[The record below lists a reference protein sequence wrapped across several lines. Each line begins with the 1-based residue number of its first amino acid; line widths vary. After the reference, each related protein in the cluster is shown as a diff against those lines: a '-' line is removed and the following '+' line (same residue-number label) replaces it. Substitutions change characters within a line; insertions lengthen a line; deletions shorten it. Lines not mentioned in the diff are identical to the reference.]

1 MEFLIDYGSFLLKTI
16 SLIII
21 ISIPFFILFLSKGK
35 DASASG
41 TLKITN
47 LSDKLDNMA
56 GAVKSLTL
64 NKNNNYT
71 VRTFARGYKH
81 QVKFQLTSA
90 QTVRFFELQFRSR

>member
-1 MEFLIDYGSFLLKTI
+1 MEFLVDYGSFLLKTV

-21 ISIPFFILFLSKGK
+21 IAIPFFILFSSKGK
-35 DASASG
+35 DASSSG

-64 NKNNNYT
+64 NKSE
-71 VRTFARGYKH
+71 RK
-81 QVKFQLTSA
+81 K
-90 QTVRFFELQFRSR
+90 LQKEKKKNLKAKKK

>member
-1 MEFLIDYGSFLLKTI
+1 MEFLVDYGSFLLKTI

-21 ISIPFFILFLSKGK
+21 ISIPFLILFSSKGK
-35 DASASG
+35 DASPSG

-64 NKNNNYT
+64 NKMKEKN
-71 VRTFARGYKH
+71 
-81 QVKFQLTSA
+81 
-90 QTVRFFELQFRSR
+90 FRKKRKRV

>member
-1 MEFLIDYGSFLLKTI
+1 MALFLLKTI

-21 ISIPFFILFLSKGK
+21 ISIPFLILFSSKGK
-35 DASASG
+35 DVLPSG

-64 NKNNNYT
+64 NKNERKNYLK
-71 VRTFARGYKH
+71 RRK
-81 QVKFQLTSA
+81 KI
-90 QTVRFFELQFRSR
+90 